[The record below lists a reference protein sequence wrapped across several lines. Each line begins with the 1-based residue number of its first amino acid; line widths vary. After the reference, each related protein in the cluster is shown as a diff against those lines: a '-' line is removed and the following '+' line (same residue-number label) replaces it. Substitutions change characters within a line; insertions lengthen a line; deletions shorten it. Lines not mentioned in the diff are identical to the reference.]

1 MLDDGLGDPL
11 PLRVGKEPA
20 PRSPPRALQIDEG
33 DFTVGRQQAT
43 SLDEFRRWDHLPA
56 PKRGLR
62 LSRLTLNNVEM
73 IVPTIRS
80 GWPFARY
87 CARHSCR
94 KRTLTTS

>member
-1 MLDDGLGDPL
+1 MLDNGLGDPL

-20 PRSPPRALQIDEG
+20 PRSPPCALQIDEG

-43 SLDEFRRWDHLPA
+43 SLEFRRWDHLSA

-62 LSRLTLNNVEM
+62 LSRLSLNNVEM
-73 IVPTIRS
+73 IVLTITS

-87 CARHSCR
+87 CARHS
-94 KRTLTTS
+94 TVLPSPLG